1 MDSRQ
6 RAWWPTHEFLTEYLA
21 KANLGD
27 LPAAGT
33 PSWCALADGD
43 PRKLAALAVAGEHH
57 VLRCEIAQEAA
68 ADASKAVAGAAD
80 WSAVAQRSLSGRGAA
95 YIPRR
100 REIA

>member
-1 MDSRQ
+1 MHSRQ

-21 KANLGD
+21 KANLGV

-33 PSWCALADGD
+33 PRWCALADGD
-43 PRKLAALAVAGEHH
+43 PRKLAALAVDGEHF

-68 ADASKAVAGAAD
+68 AGASKTIAAAEDWPAVARQIRA
-80 WSAVAQRSLSGRGAA
+80 GRGSV

-100 REIA
+100 AS

>member
-21 KANLGD
+21 KANLGG
-27 LPAAGT
+27 LPVAGT
-33 PSWCALADGD
+33 PTWCALADGD

-68 ADASKAVAGAAD
+68 ADASKAIARSED
-80 WSAVAQRSLSGRGAA
+80 WPAVARCIRAGRGPA
-95 YIPRR
+95 YVPRR
-100 REIA
+100 TA